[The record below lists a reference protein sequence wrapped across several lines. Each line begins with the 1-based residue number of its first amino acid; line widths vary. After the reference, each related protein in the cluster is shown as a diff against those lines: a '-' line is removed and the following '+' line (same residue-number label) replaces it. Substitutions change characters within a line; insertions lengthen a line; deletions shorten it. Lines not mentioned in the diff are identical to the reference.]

1 MTNGYGRSGGGP
13 RQGGGRQGQQ
23 GDRGGRGDR
32 GGWQGGPRDQD
43 APRID
48 TSQIKL
54 RAEEAGALSPDLF
67 DRVAREAAKTV
78 AGDSRNQANKPTQ
91 IRQFYDELVMWEEKA
106 RAAQDRFPEFLPFIR
121 MLNAKAAYAKGRRH
135 VDDNFVDFIS
145 CCVGQVSDYGT
156 LRNFKTFFEAFLG
169 FYKQERPS
177 G

>member
-1 MTNGYGRSGGGP
+1 MANGQGRPGGGP
-13 RQGGGRQGQQ
+13 HPGGGRYGNP
-23 GDRGGRGDR
+23 GDRGGRQNRGWAEAGRDR
-32 GGWQGGPRDQD
+32 DS
-43 APRID
+43 PRID
-48 TSQIKL
+48 TSGIKL
-54 RAEEAGALSPDLF
+54 KAEEGGALSPELF
-67 DRVAREAAKTV
+67 DRVAREAAKAV

-106 RAAQDRFPEFLPFIR
+106 RAAQDRFPEYLPFIR
-121 MLNAKAAYAKGRRH
+121 MLNAKVAYARGRKH

-145 CCVGQVSDYGT
+145 CCVGQVSDYPT